1 MLLQQILEKEKS
13 LPPVS
18 DEDYPLNLFSPIY
31 LPVYWYSEEQK
42 KVEAERKQTRS
53 NTMLLTYC
61 LNFLD
66 ISCCI
71 ALPDNRGSQQSCTCN
86 FVLAGLSGY
95 AQNNYP
101 FFLCLSL
108 GQEIVVYHTF
118 YFFEPVLPLFCRTV
132 RSHTV
137 HSPVKNGN
145 SAKIE
150 NAIFP
155 DTFQR
160 IAEHLIFPLFGS
172 IRRVENKITDTF
184 ILYSFCFILID
195 YCFLFCYL
203 FSNHV
208 NSCFH

>member
-1 MLLQQILEKEKS
+1 
-13 LPPVS
+13 
-18 DEDYPLNLFSPIY
+18 
-31 LPVYWYSEEQK
+31 
-42 KVEAERKQTRS
+42 
-53 NTMLLTYC
+53 MLLTYC

-66 ISCCI
+66 ISYCI

-108 GQEIVVYHTF
+108 GREIVVYHTF

-160 IAEHLIFPLFGS
+160 IAEHLIIPLFGS
-172 IRRVENKITDTF
+172 IRRVENNSRFCFEQTDRQPAATVRAIAALKLPSYGCPKITDTF

-195 YCFLFCYL
+195 YCFQFCYL

-208 NSCFH
+208 SSCFH